1 MANETC
7 QLFTFLRT
15 HFCAHYGSDI
25 TCDDITRDS
34 LCAVAREAGLGERM
48 AMRRFDAMTERFR
61 TALHESAVD
70 LICDG
75 YKKAGELEI
84 RILETAGIRSVL

>member
-1 MANETC
+1 
-7 QLFTFLRT
+7 
-15 HFCAHYGSDI
+15 
-25 TCDDITRDS
+25 
-34 LCAVAREAGLGERM
+34 M

-70 LICDG
+70 LIRDG